1 MKINLLQWSYSRGK
15 RDFSR
20 IQLPNADL
28 SRARL
33 KFICLSQANLQ
44 GAVLTQGQFA
54 GADFVHAQL
63 QDADLREANFI
74 GANFLAANLQRANL
88 SRAMLCG
95 SLLSVTDLSG
105 AQFVEATLAGA
116 DLRSANLTGANLRGA
131 NLQGANLTAANL
143 TGANLEGADLKGT
156 TLTGA
161 TLPTLAVADA
171 RSAAELAAAEA
182 DAALLAQ
189 AVAPS
194 KSRQESIGKSLKS
207 RKAKVT
213 GDNYHQHFE
222 DIVLY
227 PAEAKTDGDQA
238 KGAENRALDA
248 AWAKQSHRRPEEGH
262 PKATTSL
269 TPPLQTALA
278 TPTPP
283 EAFSRLQRSI
293 ALRKGPHSLRRQ
305 LLHSYDKRCAI
316 SRCSVTQVLEVAY
329 LMPGTG
335 DLAND
340 PCNALLLRSDLHLLL
355 DLHLITVN
363 PQSYTVEM
371 APWLHDSY
379 YGSLNGRSLYCPLNA
394 DYCPSLE
401 SITYHYEQCKW
412 EHEEAWSGAYV
423 F

>member
-20 IQLPNADL
+20 IQLQNADL

-44 GAVLTQGQFA
+44 GAVLSQGQFA
-54 GADFVHAQL
+54 GADFVYAQL
-63 QDADLREANFI
+63 QDADLREANCI

-105 AQFVEATLAGA
+105 AQFVDATLAGA

-143 TGANLEGADLKGT
+143 TGANLEGADLEGA

-161 TLPTLAVADA
+161 ILPQADGD

-182 DAALLAQ
+182 HAALLAQ
-189 AVAPS
+189 AVAPPKGS
-194 KSRQESIGKSLKS
+194 QGSGSKSLKS
-207 RKAKVT
+207 RKAKVK
-213 GDNYHQHFE
+213 GGNYSHDFQ

-248 AWAKQSHRRPEEGH
+248 DWATQAQDTPAASDSP
-262 PKATTSL
+262 ATTGL
-269 TPPLQTALA
+269 TTMLQTVSTA
-278 TPTPP
+278 TTQT
-283 EAFSRLQRSI
+283 EAHSRLQRSI
-293 ALRKGPHSLRRQ
+293 ALRKGPHPLRRQ
-305 LLHSYDKRCAI
+305 LLQSYDDRCAI

-329 LMPGTG
+329 LMPAAG

-355 DLHLITVN
+355 DLHLITIN
-363 PQSYTVEM
+363 PHSYTVEM

-379 YGSLNGRSLYCPLNA
+379 YGSLNGRSLYFPLNT
-394 DYCPSLE
+394 DCCPSLE
-401 SITYHYEQCKW
+401 AITYHYEQCEW